1 MMSGMQK
8 DDEWPKAQ
16 ASGADG
22 YIQIPYEEEE
32 LRSILFS

>member
-8 DDEWPKAQ
+8 EDEWPKAE

-22 YIQIPYEEEE
+22 YIQIPYEEED
-32 LRSILFS
+32 LKKVVM